1 MFRYAYGFALAVA
14 LGTLSTAAALAQDV
28 TVNALFMSQAAYSE
42 ADVRSMIADFEAANP
57 GIKVNPEF
65 VASEALH
72 DKLVASSSAGGGGY
86 DVALYDVPYLAE
98 FASKGFLQE
107 VTARVPA
114 EVNDQVFDGAWAT
127 ALYDGRKWGMPWILD
142 TKYLFYNKDML
153 AKAGIDAP
161 PATFEELLVAAQ
173 KIKDAG
179 LVEYPIVA
187 DWAQAET
194 IICDYGTL
202 MAAYKANFFDADNKP
217 AFASPESLKA
227 VQFMKDTL
235 ASGLTNPSSTEYF
248 EEDVRKVFSA
258 GEAAFALNWAYMFN
272 LANTPGDETSIA
284 GQVGIAPAP
293 GAEGGAANSAINGSM
308 GLGIPSNAAHP
319 DEAWKLITYM
329 TSQAVQNKYAK
340 LSLPIWKSSYD
351 DPAVAAGQEQLVA
364 AAKTSIAIISNRP
377 VTPTYNEVS
386 AILQNALH
394 QVLVGGEDP
403 AAAMQAA
410 SDEASNLR

>member
-1 MFRYAYGFALAVA
+1 MSGLRSILPGIALAAAMSVGPVA
-14 LGTLSTAAALAQDV
+14 AQDV
-28 TVNALFMSQAAYSE
+28 TINALFMSQAAYSE

-72 DKLVASSSAGGGGY
+72 DKLVASASAGSGGY

-98 FASKGFLQE
+98 FASKGFLQD

-127 ALYDGRKWGMPWILD
+127 ATFEDKKWGMPWILD
-142 TKYLFYNKDML
+142 TKYLFYNKEML
-153 AKAGIDAP
+153 AKAGISEP
-161 PATFEELLVAAQ
+161 PKTFEELREQAQ

-179 LVEYPIVA
+179 IVEFPIVG

-194 IICDYGTL
+194 VICDYGTL
-202 MAAYKANFFDADNKP
+202 MAAYQANFFEGGEP
-217 AFASPESLKA
+217 AFDSPNSLKA
-227 VQFMKDTL
+227 VQYMKDAL
-235 ASGLTNPSSTEYF
+235 DAGLVNPSSTEYF

-272 LANTPGDETSIA
+272 LANNEGPETKIA

-293 GAEGGAANSAINGSM
+293 GAEGGAANAAINGSM
-308 GLGIPSNAAHP
+308 GLGIPTNASNP
-319 DEAWKLITYM
+319 DAAWKLITFM
-329 TSQAVQNKYAK
+329 TSQPVQNKYAK

-351 DPAVAAGQEQLVA
+351 DPAVSEGQPDLVA

-386 AILQNALH
+386 AILQAAL
-394 QVLVGGEDP
+394 QSVLVGGEDP
-403 AAAMQAA
+403 AAAMAA
-410 SDEASNLR
+410 AKEEASNLR

>member
-1 MFRYAYGFALAVA
+1 MTAPGKFPIGLALAGA
-14 LGTLSTAAALAQDV
+14 LLTAPAIAQDV
-28 TVNALFMSQAAYSE
+28 TINALFMSQAAYSE
-42 ADVRSMIADFEAANP
+42 QDVRNMIADFEAANA

-72 DKLVASSSAGGGGY
+72 DKLVASSSAGSGGY
-86 DVALYDVPYLAE
+86 DVVLYDVPYLAE

-107 VTARVPA
+107 VTGRVPP

-127 ALYDGRKWGMPWILD
+127 ATFEDKKWGMPWILD

-153 AKAGIDAP
+153 AKAGIAAP
-161 PATFEELLVAAQ
+161 PTTFEELKAQ
-173 KIKDAG
+173 AQIIKDAG
-179 LVEYPIVA
+179 IVEFPIVG

-202 MAAYKANFFDADNKP
+202 MAAYQANFFVDGAP
-217 AFASPESLKA
+217 AFDSPDSLAA
-227 VQFMKDTL
+227 VQYMKDAL
-235 ASGLTNPSSTEYF
+235 DAGLVNPSSTEYF

-272 LANTPGDETSIA
+272 LANNEGPETKIA
-284 GQVGIAPAP
+284 GQVGIVPAP
-293 GAEGGAANSAINGSM
+293 GAEGKAANSAINGSM
-308 GLGIPSNAAHP
+308 GLGIPSNAANP
-319 DEAWKLITYM
+319 DEAWKLITFM
-329 TSQAVQNKYAK
+329 TSQPVQNQYAK

-351 DPAVAAGQEQLVA
+351 DPAVAEGQPDLVA

-386 AILQNALH
+386 AILQAALH
-394 QVLVGGEDP
+394 SVLVGGEDP
-403 AAAMQAA
+403 AAAMAA
-410 SDEASNLR
+410 AKDEAANLR

>member
-1 MFRYAYGFALAVA
+1 
-14 LGTLSTAAALAQDV
+14 
-28 TVNALFMSQAAYSE
+28 
-42 ADVRSMIADFEAANP
+42 
-57 GIKVNPEF
+57 
-65 VASEALH
+65 
-72 DKLVASSSAGGGGY
+72 
-86 DVALYDVPYLAE
+86 
-98 FASKGFLQE
+98 
-107 VTARVPA
+107 
-114 EVNDQVFDGAWAT
+114 
-127 ALYDGRKWGMPWILD
+127 
-142 TKYLFYNKDML
+142 
-153 AKAGIDAP
+153 
-161 PATFEELLVAAQ
+161 
-173 KIKDAG
+173 
-179 LVEYPIVA
+179 
-187 DWAQAET
+187 
-194 IICDYGTL
+194 
-202 MAAYKANFFDADNKP
+202 
-217 AFASPESLKA
+217 
-227 VQFMKDTL
+227 MKDTL

-272 LANTPGDETSIA
+272 LANTPGDETKIA

-329 TSQAVQNKYAK
+329 TSQPVQNKYAK